1 LNDFEEF
8 SYLSSSIRPPL
19 SLEIT
24 DAAANLADDL
34 DISQSDAV

>member
-1 LNDFEEF
+1 MTLKNFLI
-8 SYLSSSIRPPL
+8 YLQASGHQL